1 MRLDA
6 SGQLG
11 IGTTS
16 PSSILHIVDTS
27 ASDTTLTIG
36 QAGEVPTIKAGGS
49 NTDLKIEAVGAGGYL
64 QLVTNSN
71 PRIHISP
78 AGNVGINTT
87 APTSK
92 LHVVGLPT
100 SSSGL
105 TAGAIWI
112 DGTTLKIVT

>member
-1 MRLDA
+1 MTLDA
-6 SGQLG
+6 SGNLVVG
-11 IGTTS
+11 
-16 PSSILHIVDTS
+16 DTS
-27 ASDTTLTIG
+27 ASSRLHVKGSSLTNTFRVTDAANYTIVIGYEGSGNIGMMSTLGGTAKLALGTNSSARLTID
-36 QAGEVPTIKAGGS
+36 GS
-49 NTDLKIEAVGAGGYL
+49 
-64 QLVTNSN
+64 
-71 PRIHISP
+71 
-78 AGNVGINTT
+78 GNVGIGTT